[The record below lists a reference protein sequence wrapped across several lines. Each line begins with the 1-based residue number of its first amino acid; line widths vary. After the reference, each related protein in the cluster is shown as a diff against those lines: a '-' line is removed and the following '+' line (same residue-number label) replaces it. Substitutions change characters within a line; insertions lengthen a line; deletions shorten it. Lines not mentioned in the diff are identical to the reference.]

1 MGALAVALAREAF
14 FGEEVMSKCTARG
27 YADKPELPIA
37 ELMELK
43 EEVRKHYPN
52 YWNNNVA
59 FEEKWNKCLESIS
72 AACKRIRH
80 KKTKQN
86 KQ

>member
-1 MGALAVALAREAF
+1 MGALAVALTREAF
-14 FGEEVMSKCTARG
+14 FGKEVMSKCTARG
-27 YADKPELPIA
+27 YADNSDKPGLPIA

-59 FEEKWNKCLESIS
+59 FEEKWNKCLKSVS
-72 AACKRIRH
+72 AACSDIR
-80 KKTKQN
+80 QN
-86 KQ
+86 